1 MGQQMTPNNL
11 SNLEKE
17 EQSQRDHNTCYHN
30 TLQDY
35 HNQNSLVLAQEQ
47 THRSMEW
54 NREHRNKL
62 RSIIIQQSGQEHKM
76 E

>member
-1 MGQQMTPNNL
+1 MGPQMTPNNL

-17 EQSQRDHNTCYHN
+17 EQSRRDNNTCYHN

-47 THRSMEW
+47 IHRLMEQD
-54 NREHRNKL
+54 REP
-62 RSIIIQQSGQEHKM
+62 RSKPMSIQSVNI
-76 E
+76 